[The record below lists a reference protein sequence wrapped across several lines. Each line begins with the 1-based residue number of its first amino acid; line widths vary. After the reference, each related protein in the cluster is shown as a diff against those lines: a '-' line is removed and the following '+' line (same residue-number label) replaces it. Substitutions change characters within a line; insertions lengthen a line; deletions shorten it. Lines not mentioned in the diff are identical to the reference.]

1 MFNCCGGRLNE
12 LRRDILQNDLVGLI
26 NGLRWAV
33 EVVMCTIGWS
43 SIVMW
48 KVVFLDSSDSMCMK
62 FCVGSFDKGKW
73 VSAWLAGG
81 DDESESRGVCMEFCN
96 TFSFPFTI
104 Q

>member
-1 MFNCCGGRLNE
+1 

-73 VSAWLAGG
+73 VSAWLAMM
-81 DDESESRGVCMEFCN
+81 RAGVVDGYSATLSLSPLPYN
-96 TFSFPFTI
+96 RS
-104 Q
+104 QG

>member
-1 MFNCCGGRLNE
+1 M
-12 LRRDILQNDLVGLI
+12 
-26 NGLRWAV
+26 
-33 EVVMCTIGWS
+33 
-43 SIVMW
+43 
-48 KVVFLDSSDSMCMK
+48 FLDSSDSMCMK